1 MTNGPLVYNFDGI
14 NSIAAQINAFV
25 ADMDSTLSNVDKV
38 FRNLLA
44 DGWEGS
50 GAQAFEGC
58 SHRWHT
64 SAQQMAQTLQH
75 LSPKVG
81 NAAANMHQAD
91 QAAAARF

>member
-1 MTNGPLVYNFDGI
+1 MTSPLVYNFDGI
-14 NSIAAQINAFV
+14 GSIAGSINAFV
-25 ADMDSTLSNVDKV
+25 ADMDETLSNVDST

-44 DGWEGS
+44 DGWAGS

-75 LSPKVG
+75 LSQKVG
-81 NAAANMHQAD
+81 NAAANMQQAD